1 MHLGKKIKKARINKD
16 FTQEQLADKINK
28 TRALVSHIEQTGK
41 VNHYTLN
48 AITKALSI
56 SVEELESIDEK
67 QIITNKKQ
75 KSELDRMSQE
85 IEHLKNE
92 NSLLKE
98 IIANQKKLI
107 STLEVGK
114 KKK

>member
-1 MHLGKKIKKARINKD
+1 MHLGKKIRKARINKD
-16 FTQEQLADKINK
+16 FTQAELAGKINK

-48 AITKALSI
+48 AIAKALAI
-56 SVEELESIDEK
+56 TIEELDSIDEK
-67 QIITNKKQ
+67 QILSGKKQ
-75 KSELDRMSQE
+75 KADQDLLRKE

-98 IIANQKKLI
+98 IISSQKKI
-107 STLEVGK
+107 ITIFEIRK